1 MTGQTLSAER
11 KSTPLES
18 VVNDLS
24 NQLERMAKNTSRLD
38 SIGNK
43 FRDDGG
49 SIKDGG
55 NSECKPPA
63 LPGIISMFDNYVSML
78 ENYNRTQDNILSKL
92 EELI

>member
-43 FRDDGG
+43 FRDD
-49 SIKDGG
+49 S
-55 NSECKPPA
+55 NSLVKGESEGKPPS
-63 LPGIISMFDNYVSML
+63 LPGIISTFDNYVSML